1 MNLNFVQ
8 NIFVNLMDLCK
19 NFGGVDIKTLEN
31 FIIMLAPFA
40 PHISEELWNL
50 IGNEKSIFES
60 EWPKCDENN
69 MQDDFVNI
77 ALQINGKLRGN
88 ISVDINLEK
97 EKIILLAKENLGKKL
112 DGKEIIK
119 EIYVPK
125 KIINFV
131 VK

>member
-1 MNLNFVQ
+1 
-8 NIFVNLMDLCK
+8 
-19 NFGGVDIKTLEN
+19 
-31 FIIMLAPFA
+31 
-40 PHISEELWNL
+40 
-50 IGNEKSIFES
+50 
-60 EWPKCDENN
+60 

-77 ALQINGKLRGN
+77 VLQINGKLRGN
-88 ISVDINLEK
+88 ISVDINLEQ

-112 DGKEIIK
+112 DGKEIVK